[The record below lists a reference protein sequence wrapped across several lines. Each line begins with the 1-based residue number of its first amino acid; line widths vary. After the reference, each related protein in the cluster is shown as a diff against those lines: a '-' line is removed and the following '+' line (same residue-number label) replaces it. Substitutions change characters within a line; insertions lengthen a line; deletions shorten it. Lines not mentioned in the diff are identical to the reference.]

1 MTVQRHLQENDLL
14 IPQLR
19 DLLVNNINDD
29 KLQFDFVDLSE
40 VVISTFDWHDSPEG
54 DEFWREIF
62 ILIKDIE
69 NMCPF

>member
-40 VVISTFDWHDSPEG
+40 VVISTFDWYYSPEG
-54 DEFWREIF
+54 DEFWREIHT
-62 ILIKDIE
+62 LIKDIE